1 MLNQELP
8 NPDDYAWDF
17 EQRGT
22 VGVWYLDGWNG
33 YADEDLQSVTEHY
46 RERGK
51 RRDIDGTVAVFGDET
66 RLGAE
71 TQAYMGEQWSEN
83 GEYVG
88 VDRIAFVSEGIT
100 GMAVK
105 SNMDIETAEVAD
117 FDDVDAAVEWARA

>member
-1 MLNQELP
+1 MLSRNLP
-8 NPDDYAWDF
+8 DPDDYAWHF
-17 EQRGT
+17 EKRGN
-22 VGVWYLDGWNG
+22 VGVWVLKGWNG
-33 YADEDLQSVTEHY
+33 YADEDLESVTEHY

-51 RRDIDGTVAVFGDET
+51 QQDITGTVAVFGDEAN
-66 RLGAE
+66 LGAE
-71 TQAYMGEQWSEN
+71 TQKYMGEQWSAN

-117 FDDVDAAVEWARA
+117 FDELEPAVEWAGA